1 MMCVAA
7 MDESGDPGMKLG
19 KGSSD
24 LFTVGMVLFQQE
36 AEAEACRARIQTLRV
51 ELGMKL
57 SGKKAE
63 FHFRA
68 IGEEHR
74 RAFLSAMAP
83 FAFQFFSCT
92 IDKTRL
98 SGKAW
103 AKKEYM
109 YKRAGMVTIDL
120 AIGSMLEAKL
130 LFDATSSRQFDWEL
144 LRALKKH
151 AGYRGGRPV
160 IKETHRLDS
169 YKDDM
174 VQLIDMVCGAVMAE
188 DRQYH
193 RLIRQREAGR
203 VVFPPDGK

>member
-1 MMCVAA
+1 MCVAA

-24 LFTVGMVLFQQE
+24 LFTIGMVIFQKE
-36 AEAEACRARIQTLRV
+36 YEAEACRGRIQALRLD
-51 ELGMKL
+51 LGMKL

-68 IGEEHR
+68 MGEAHR
-74 RAFLSAMAP
+74 RAFLSAVAP

-103 AKKEYM
+103 EKKDYM
-109 YKRAGMVTIDL
+109 YKRAGMMTLDL

-130 LFDATSSRQFDWEL
+130 LFDATSSRQFDWQF

-151 AGYRGGRPV
+151 AGYRGERPV
-160 IKETHRLDS
+160 IKQTQRLDS

-188 DRQYH
+188 DRQFH
-193 RLIRQREAGR
+193 RLIRRREAGR
-203 VVFPPDGK
+203 VVFPPDRK